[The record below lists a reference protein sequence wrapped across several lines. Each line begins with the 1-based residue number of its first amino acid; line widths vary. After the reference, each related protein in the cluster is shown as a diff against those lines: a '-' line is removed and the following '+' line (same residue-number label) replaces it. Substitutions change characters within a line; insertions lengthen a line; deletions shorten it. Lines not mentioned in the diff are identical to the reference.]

1 MPSMLEKAA
10 LHFHRIDMGAGA
22 EMRSYSYP
30 EAKIL
35 RSNLIE
41 AGFTEQEVDANGKL
55 DLADYHPYASF
66 REDHKAQL
74 ADCPDPLISAV
85 ANHLEENP
93 EGVLMVAADSLD
105 ALLLEVE
112 DVPRVV
118 WVKPDGEV
126 SSMAGTWVTLRPG
139 SPD

>member
-10 LHFHRIDMGAGA
+10 LHFHHIDMGAGA
-22 EMRSYSYP
+22 EMRSYGYP

-55 DLADYHPYASF
+55 DLADYHPHASF
-66 REDHKAQL
+66 GEDQKAQL
-74 ADCPDPLISAV
+74 ADCPAPLISAV
-85 ANHLEENP
+85 ANHLEEKP

-105 ALLLEVE
+105 ALILEVE

-126 SSMAGTWVTLRPG
+126 SAMTGTWVTLQPG
-139 SPD
+139 NND